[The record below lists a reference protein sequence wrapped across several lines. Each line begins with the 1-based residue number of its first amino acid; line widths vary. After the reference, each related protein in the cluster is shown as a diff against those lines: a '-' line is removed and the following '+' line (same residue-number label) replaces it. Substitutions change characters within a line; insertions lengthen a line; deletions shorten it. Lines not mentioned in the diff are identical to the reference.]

1 MKKIAGLFGLAV
13 LVSATLAFVPSL
25 SHSAQKKGTAAFSSQ
40 GKSTTAP
47 VAKSKGGLAK
57 PGGKDGT
64 IKPGKDTAVAR
75 PKPKRP
81 RPTGPGSYKCKW
93 WCPPQG
99 PRYCKW
105 ICPGDRLVP

>member
-1 MKKIAGLFGLAV
+1 MKKIAGLFGLAL

-25 SHSAQKKGTAAFSSQ
+25 SQAAQKGKAASSSQ

-47 VAKSKGGLAK
+47 AAKSKGGLVK

-64 IKPGKDTAVAR
+64 IKPGKDTTVAR
-75 PKPKRP
+75 PKPKTP
-81 RPTGPGSYKCKW
+81 RPTGPGSRRCQW

-99 PRYCKW
+99 TRYCKW
-105 ICPGDRLVP
+105 ICPGDRRVP